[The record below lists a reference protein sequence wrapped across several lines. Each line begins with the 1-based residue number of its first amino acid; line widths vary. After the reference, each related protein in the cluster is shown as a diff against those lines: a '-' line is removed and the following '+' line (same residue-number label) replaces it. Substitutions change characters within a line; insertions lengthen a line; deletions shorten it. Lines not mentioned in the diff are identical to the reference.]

1 MQIGRVYTDGLGNE
15 LMYKGIIGG
24 QLAFSAVTENERYI
38 VSDDGLIYFT
48 IESEEYFKIK

>member
-1 MQIGRVYTDGLGNE
+1 MQIGKVYTDGLGNE

-48 IESEEYFKIK
+48 IESDEYFKIK